1 MRTAPPRGT
10 AIGLV
15 LVGIASV
22 QFGAGVAKNLFDEIS
37 PTALVWLR
45 LATSS
50 LVLLAIAR
58 PRLAGRDRTD
68 WLTVLGFGLSL
79 GLMNWAIYQSFSRI
93 PIGIA
98 VTIEFIG
105 PLAVAVF
112 GSRRPRD
119 FIWVG
124 LAGVGVLL
132 LGAERAD
139 LDPVGVAF
147 AIVAGASWAGY
158 ILLSAHTGRRWE
170 GLDGLAVASVV
181 AALLLTPALVDVDR
195 HPLADPRIVL
205 LAALV
210 GLLSSVIPYSC
221 EMVALRRLR
230 PSLFG
235 VLMSL
240 EPAAAALAGL
250 LIVGEHLTVVQWTAV
265 GCVVVASVGATR
277 FAAPTDPTYTA
288 GTDDAKGRQG
298 STERAEPT
306 GPTPPPAAG

>member
-1 MRTAPPRGT
+1 MRTAPSRGT

-195 HPLADPRIVL
+195 HPLADSRIVL

-210 GLLSSVIPYSC
+210 G
-221 EMVALRRLR
+221 
-230 PSLFG
+230 
-235 VLMSL
+235 
-240 EPAAAALAGL
+240 
-250 LIVGEHLTVVQWTAV
+250 
-265 GCVVVASVGATR
+265 
-277 FAAPTDPTYTA
+277 
-288 GTDDAKGRQG
+288 
-298 STERAEPT
+298 
-306 GPTPPPAAG
+306 